1 MASRGYKCVLSI
13 GVVPAAGGQVGVAGT
28 NTLGKAADVTVT
40 LSADKQVI
48 TARDS
53 LGFKGN
59 QQGERELTF
68 TGDALYVPTTQALQD
83 LETAYFME
91 QFLNF
96 SLVDE
101 LSYGWMG
108 QCMLSEFRRTEN
120 LADAVKCN
128 FSCTSNGTFYRII
141 AGTTTYGA

>member
-1 MASRGYKCVLSI
+1 MVDVGSLSSP
-13 GVVPAAGGQVGVAGT
+13 GSV
-28 NTLGKAADVTVT
+28 LGKAADVSVT

-68 TGDALYVPTTQALQD
+68 TGDALYVPTTQALMA
-83 LETAYFME
+83 LETAYFMT

-96 SLVDE
+96 SLLDE
-101 LSYGWMG
+101 LGYGYQG
-108 QCMLSEFRRTEN
+108 QCMISEFRRTEN

-128 FSCTSNGTFYRII
+128 FSCTSNGTFYRVM
-141 AGTTTYGA
+141 AGATTYGA